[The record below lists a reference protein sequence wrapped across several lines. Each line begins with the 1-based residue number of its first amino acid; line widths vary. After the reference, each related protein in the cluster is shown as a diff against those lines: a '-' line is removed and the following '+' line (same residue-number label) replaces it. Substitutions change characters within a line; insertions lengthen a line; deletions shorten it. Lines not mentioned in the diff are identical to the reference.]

1 MRGFARVSVA
11 VPAVKVADPAHNGR
25 TTAALWQ
32 QAHDEGSSLVV
43 FPELGITSYTARD
56 LFFDGALQQATAQ
69 ALAALVDQSRGWR
82 PLGVVGM
89 PLHTPTGIYNVAV
102 SVQGGRV
109 LGVVPKCYL
118 PNYREFEEKRWFR
131 AGAEVAH
138 GSTCRLLGQDIP
150 FGTDL
155 LFDGGNDHVVA
166 LEVCED
172 YWVQIPPSAKLAGAG
187 ATVIAN
193 LSASNFTIGK
203 ADLRRLL
210 AESQSDRCKCA
221 YLYVA
226 AGPGESS
233 TDLAFDADAF
243 VCENG
248 NLIAESKRFARESQL
263 VTVDV
268 DIELLVRERQVTS
281 SFGDCALQNPLP
293 VRRIP
298 FSVSSAGS
306 SYSSSSSAKGAAHG
320 PGGLRRAIAPHPFIP
335 KDPATLAVRAWE
347 IFEIQTNALATRLQ
361 ALTTPDTPTQKG
373 WKPKLVLGISGGLD
387 STQAALVAATALD
400 LCGRPR
406 SDLIGVTMPGLG
418 TSPLTKNNATV
429 LTKSLGA
436 TLHTISVAE
445 MSRVVLG
452 ATGHAAAQDAA
463 TVEELIDR
471 VREDKKLGD
480 ATLEN
485 VQARLR
491 TLVLMTLA
499 NQHGGLVVGTGD
511 LSEKALGWATY
522 SGDHISMYDVNA
534 GVPKTLIQFVIR
546 WVANERVTTWTG
558 DQQKGDAQKLRET
571 LFSILETPISPELL
585 PTDADGTIAHL
596 TEAAIG
602 PYELHDFYLFHL
614 VRHGRTPTR
623 ILDLALHAFGDR
635 YTLDVQKK
643 WLRLF
648 LVRFFANQFKR
659 SCTADA
665 PKVGMVALSPR
676 GDWRMPS
683 DAVVTAWVEQVDAY
697 HPEGHPE
704 GHPEPVTD
712 LSARPTTSTTP

>member
-11 VPAVKVADPAHNGR
+11 VPVVKVADPVANAAA
-25 TTAALWQ
+25 TAALWQ
-32 QAHDEGSSLVV
+32 QAHDDESSLVV
-43 FPELGITSYTARD
+43 FPELGLSSYTARD
-56 LFFDGALQQATAQ
+56 LFLDNTLLQASEAALGS
-69 ALAALVDQSRGWR
+69 LVDQSRGWR
-82 PLGVVGM
+82 PLGVVGL
-89 PLHTPTGIYNVAV
+89 PLMTHAGLYNVAV
-102 SVQGGRV
+102 AVQGGRV

-131 AGAEVAH
+131 PGTEVKP
-138 GSTCRLLGQDIP
+138 GSTCRLLGQEIP
-150 FGTDL
+150 FGSDL
-155 LFDGGNDHVVA
+155 LFDGGDHHVVG

-172 YWVQIPPSAKLAGAG
+172 YWVQVPPSSKLCGAG
-187 ATVIAN
+187 ATIIAN

-210 AESQSDRCKCA
+210 AESQSDRCKSA

-248 NLIAESKRFARESQL
+248 NLIAQSKRFARASQL

-268 DIELLVRERQVTS
+268 DVEMLVRERQVVS
-281 SFGDCALQNPLP
+281 SFGDCAQENPLAA
-293 VRRIP
+293 RRISFNVALP
-298 FSVSSAGS
+298 TTRAG
-306 SYSSSSSAKGAAHG
+306 KT
-320 PGGLRRAIAPHPFIP
+320 LRREVPMHPFIP
-335 KDPATLAVRAWE
+335 KNPQTLATRAWE

-361 ALTTPDTPTQKG
+361 ALAKPATATSPA
-373 WKPKLVLGISGGLD
+373 WFPKLVLGISGGLD

-418 TSPLTKNNATV
+418 TSPLTKNNAVV
-429 LTKSLGA
+429 LTESLGA

-463 TVEELIDR
+463 TVDELIDR
-471 VREDKKLGD
+471 VRADKKLGD

-558 DQQKGDAQKLRET
+558 AEGKGDAQKLRET
-571 LFSILETPISPELL
+571 LFSILDTPISPELL
-585 PTDADGTIAHL
+585 PTDPDGTIAHL

-602 PYELHDFYLFHL
+602 PYELHDFYLFHF
-614 VRHGRTPTR
+614 VRFGRTPTR
-623 ILDLALHAFGDR
+623 ILDLAVHAFGGR
-635 YTLDVQKK
+635 YPLDVQKK
-643 WLRLF
+643 WLRVF
-648 LVRFFANQFKR
+648 LVRFFQNQFKR

-683 DAVVTAWVEQVDAY
+683 DAQVTAWVAQVDAY
-697 HPEGHPE
+697 QPEQQPEG
-704 GHPEPVTD
+704 
-712 LSARPTTSTTP
+712 